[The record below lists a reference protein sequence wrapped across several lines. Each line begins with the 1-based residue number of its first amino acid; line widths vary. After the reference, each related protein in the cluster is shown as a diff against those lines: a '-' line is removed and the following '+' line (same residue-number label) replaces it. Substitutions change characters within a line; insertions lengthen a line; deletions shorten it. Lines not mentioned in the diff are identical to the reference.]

1 MSFYI
6 LEKLVDGVIVLDL
19 RGRLTLG
26 DGTEALRGKIRQ
38 LILSG
43 CTQII
48 LNFEDV
54 SYIDSV
60 GLSTLVST
68 YTSTRK
74 EGGDLKLL
82 NLTKR
87 VHDLLQITRLST
99 IFEIYDTLED
109 AQRSFTSP

>member
-6 LEKLVDGVIVLDL
+6 LEKLIDGVIVLDL

-26 DGTEALRGKIRQ
+26 EETEALRTRVRQ
-38 LILSG
+38 LVESG
-43 CTQII
+43 YTQII
-48 LNFEDV
+48 LNLENV

-68 YTSTRK
+68 YTTTRR
-74 EGGDLKLL
+74 EGGDMKLL

-99 IFEIYDTLED
+99 VFEIYDSLED
-109 AQRSFTSP
+109 AQRSFNPP

>member
-1 MSFYI
+1 MPFYM

-26 DGTEALRGKIRQ
+26 DGTEALRNRVRK
-38 LILSG
+38 LIQSG
-43 CTQII
+43 YRQII
-48 LNFEDV
+48 LNLEDV

-68 YTSTRK
+68 YTTTRR
-74 EGGDLKLL
+74 EGGDMKLL

-99 IFEIYDTLED
+99 VFEIYDSLEE
-109 AQRSFTSP
+109 AQRSFKP